1 MIELCQRGREVDRS
15 SRFADTALL
24 ISDGYGSSHLLR
36 CRERTV
42 TQIEKVALL
51 DNVNLRHQMFHV
63 KRQRIVWLAAVK

>member
-1 MIELCQRGREVDRS
+1 VIELCQRGREVDRS

-51 DNVNLRHQMFHV
+51 DNLSAPNVSRETSEDG
-63 KRQRIVWLAAVK
+63 LARCR